1 MDPSDLLAHP
11 AGRVV
16 LVAMDQG
23 ELLAMCAL
31 MLETAGF
38 RVFPVAGLDRVEARA
53 RDLRPYAVVADIR
66 RGGAGDWDT
75 IRRLRADP
83 LTGGRLVLMID
94 GGEGDGSEALPPEM
108 ADQPGAAILRWPF
121 PVTDILHSL
130 LPP

>member
-31 MLETAGF
+31 MLEMAGF
-38 RVFPVAGLDRVEARA
+38 RVFPVAGLDGVEARA

-66 RGGAGDWDT
+66 RGGAEAWGT
-75 IRRLRADP
+75 IRRLRAA
-83 LTGGRLVLMID
+83 GGRLVLMID
-94 GGEGDGSEALPPEM
+94 GGDGDEALPPEM

-130 LPP
+130 IAP